1 MSTYADQTE
10 ENKSESVASAVSQ
23 RQTSDEP
30 TFEFMDS
37 RPEAVAQRKLQHIAD
52 GSSQVSQLKS
62 FQELADNSF
71 PAKEVAQLQSRA
83 DAFSGQ
89 QHPTVQRQE
98 NNTGLPDNLKTGME
112 NLSGMSLDH
121 IKVHRNSDKPAAVQ
135 AHAYAQGSDIHLA
148 SGQEK
153 HLPHELGH
161 VVQQAEG
168 RVKPT
173 TSVNGMAV
181 NDNVELEKE
190 ADSMGATAA
199 NYEANISEAFES
211 KSLNS
216 NSEIQLKLNPIQREY
231 APGIIVEPT
240 ELKQNAHIENADG
253 PMPSKTFGSSHTGP
267 KWKPGQ
273 IIPEVDFNIKS
284 KGYYKTKYDGDDTWL
299 DMTKVIK
306 ENLTLGG
313 LENDDDSDADNAF
326 ARIGDTSDLVDGVA
340 GGIENTWLKG
350 VDGAGGIKS
359 NLLKGSGEAEGGANG
374 KFGDL
379 KNKNT
384 KVESVKNAGDFA
396 SGSLGALSS
405 LWGMKNAAVDFYK
418 DPGWK
423 AFGEGAESLVSG
435 VANGAK
441 AVDGMAKALGH
452 EKGTVK
458 DGDTENNIGSD
469 IVGKYTGAI
478 NDGVSSVKNAF
489 IGFTGLWK
497 LYNSPSNTKGKD
509 ALVSAKNITKAAL
522 DAAKVAKSAY
532 DIIGKGIPTS
542 LITTIPGLS
551 IAVSA
556 INLIIRFADAWQAGD
571 VKNDMAEKSDRL
583 RPIVSKSLGD
593 ADEKSANVF
602 REDIRGIWPSYKTYY
617 RIQPEI
623 LPAIDDAYAAGK
635 TANTNQADESTAEAA
650 LVKNS
655 KETFDAKVEAL
666 RANEDAKDSNTLE
679 SSKLENEA
687 FSLLKANNGLVTDEY
702 TSLHSQWQKALDKQ
716 EALDKQAA
724 AASKEKETANSKMT
738 SLPDEIVKDA
748 AHNSLSASNLKQ
760 AAQTYL
766 KGQITGKDTL
776 ENLKTTSDTIR
787 EYEVVDKMGEINQ
800 KRKVSGYTDVA
811 KEMVNITADI
821 VTLSGVGAAVGAAM
835 KVTVAAE
842 SLAHAGAKGVQ
853 QIVRNNKTYGEG
865 EINKSSNKK
874 HQEYVSHTQ
883 HIFRMLSVGQTEDQA
898 NNVLAIIKATG
909 VNSGMMFALNGEPA
923 KQGEMMVTA
932 MKKRD

>member
-1 MSTYADQTE
+1 MNTHADKTQ
-10 ENKSESVASAVSQ
+10 ENKSQSVSALDSQMQSGVES
-23 RQTSDEP
+23 
-30 TFEFMDS
+30 TFQFVDN
-37 RPEAVAQRKLQHIAD
+37 RPEAIAQRKLQETVD
-52 GSSQVSQLKS
+52 NSPQVSQLRA
-62 FQELADNSF
+62 FQDMANNNTQ
-71 PAKEVAQLQSRA
+71 AKQVAQLQARA
-83 DAFSGQ
+83 DKHSAQLQ
-89 QHPTVQRQE
+89 QPIQKKE

-168 RVKPT
+168 RIKST
-173 TSVNGMAV
+173 NSVNGMAV
-181 NDNVELEKE
+181 NDNAGLEKE
-190 ADSMGATAA
+190 ADVMGATAA
-199 NYEANISEAFES
+199 NYEANISEAVES

-216 NSEIQLKLNPIQREY
+216 NSETQLKLNPIQRVEV
-231 APGIIVEPT
+231 PGVIVEPT
-240 ELKQNAHIENADG
+240 ELKQNVNKDGIDG
-253 PMPSKTFGSSHTGP
+253 PMSSKTFRSSHTGP

-273 IIPEVDFNIKS
+273 IIPKVDFDKES
-284 KGYYKTKYDGDDTWL
+284 RGYYKTMYDGEVTWL
-299 DMTKVIK
+299 DMTKAIDK
-306 ENLTLGG
+306 NLTPGDVEFEQESG
-313 LENDDDSDADNAF
+313 EDIAF
-326 ARIGDTSDLVDGVA
+326 DRIEEGSDLVDGIA
-340 GGIENTWLKG
+340 GGIEKTWLK
-350 VDGAGGIKS
+350 DD
-359 NLLKGSGEAEGGANG
+359 NDKGDIETA
-374 KFGDL
+374 
-379 KNKNT
+379 KN
-384 KVESVKNAGDFA
+384 VSDFA
-396 SGSLGALSS
+396 AGSLGTLSN

-441 AVDGMAKALGH
+441 AVDGMAKALGY

-478 NDGVSSVKNAF
+478 SDGVSSVKNAF

-522 DAAKVAKSAY
+522 DAAKVAQSAY
-532 DIIGKGIPTS
+532 DIIGKGIPSS
-542 LITTIPGLS
+542 LIHTIPGLS

-583 RPIVSKSLGD
+583 RPIVSNSLGD
-593 ADEKSANVF
+593 ADEKSVNVF

-623 LPAIDDAYAAGK
+623 VPAIDEAYETGAAKLGHTDVAADANHFVKDAR
-635 TANTNQADESTAEAA
+635 AE
-650 LVKNS
+650 
-655 KETFDAKVEAL
+655 FDAKVLA
-666 RANEDAKDSNTLE
+666 ATDQKGKATKAKGVADEWVDYAAKIQESHGLDSKEYRTAY
-679 SSKLENEA
+679 KGWQV
-687 FSLLKANNGLVTDEY
+687 ANNYSDE
-702 TSLHSQWQKALDKQ
+702 
-716 EALDKQAA
+716 QAA
-724 AASKEKETANSKMT
+724 ASEAGKEAQSNSESALKDT
-738 SLPDEIVKDA
+738 IVKDA
-748 AHNSLSASNLKQ
+748 AHNSLSASNLQ
-760 AAQTYL
+760 TAAQTYL
-766 KGQITGKDTL
+766 KGQVTGKDTL
-776 ENLKTTSDTIR
+776 EKLKTTSDTIR

-800 KRKVSGYTDVA
+800 KRRVSGYTDVA

-821 VTLSGVGAAVGAAM
+821 VTLSGVGAAVGAVM

-853 QIVRNNKTYGEG
+853 QIHRNNKTYGEG

-874 HQEYVSHTQ
+874 HSEYVSHTQ
-883 HIFRMLSVGQTEDQA
+883 HIFRMLSVTQTEDQA